1 MELLVSKVGHQVQNL
16 DCEELMKG
24 ASHNRNKKL
33 CKAITKHAAA
43 VKKLEDHPDMPA
55 HEYLEA
61 KASLLTHYDLFE
73 FTLVKYNE
81 RSKRNFRD
89 KYFLV
94 TTN

>member
-1 MELLVSKVGHQVQNL
+1 MLVSKVGHQVENFY
-16 DCEELMKG
+16 CEEFTKG
-24 ASHNRNKKL
+24 ARHNRNKKL

-73 FTLVKYNE
+73 FTLWKYNE
-81 RSKRNFRD
+81 RGKRNFRD
-89 KYFLV
+89 KYFFIFYIHF
-94 TTN
+94 